1 MTTPPEVRLMDN
13 WKTRCLTLAGLALL
27 SACSTEVQSDPGEEP
42 ATERRLS
49 LSDVT
54 TESVPEGF
62 TAFLYSERDADVFT
76 RMPDDEASGSGVP
89 VRMIH
94 TEVGDRVREG
104 QLLATLEDDVAQL
117 EVQRFR
123 PEVEESRLQLERLRE
138 LHGTGVVSDAEYEA
152 ALYTNQ
158 RAEAALA
165 WAELY
170 LSRTQ
175 VRAPFSGVVSQRY
188 IRVGQ
193 VVDETEPLFR
203 VTALSP
209 LRARLLVPEEQV
221 DEFSIGDPVPIRDA
235 DDHAIMGEVIIV
247 GPTVDPG
254 SGTREVIIEIRQVG
268 EFRPGASIVVGG
280 PPLESAQGAGS

>member
-1 MTTPPEVRLMDN
+1 MDK

-49 LSDVT
+49 LSDVA
-54 TESVPEGF
+54 TESAPEGF

-89 VRMIH
+89 VRVIH
-94 TEVGDRVREG
+94 MEVGDRVREG

-117 EVQRFR
+117 EVQRYR
-123 PEVEESRLQLERLRE
+123 PEVEESRLQLGRLRE
-138 LHGTGVVSDAEYEA
+138 LHETGVATAAEYEA

-188 IRVGQ
+188 VRVGQ

-221 DEFSIGDPVPIRDA
+221 GEFSIGDPVPIRDA
-235 DDHAIMGEVIIV
+235 DDHSVMGEVIIV

-280 PPLESAQGAGS
+280 PPLETAQGAGS

>member
-1 MTTPPEVRLMDN
+1 MTTPPEVRLMDI

-49 LSDVT
+49 LSEVA
-54 TESVPEGF
+54 TESAPDGF

-89 VRMIH
+89 VRVIH

-138 LHGTGVVSDAEYEA
+138 LHETGVVSDAEYEA

-158 RAEAALA
+158 RAEAALG

-188 IRVGQ
+188 VRVGQ

-235 DDHAIMGEVIIV
+235 DNHTVMGEVIIV

>member
-1 MTTPPEVRLMDN
+1 MES
-13 WKTRCLTLAGLALL
+13 WKMRCLTLAGLALL
-27 SACSTEVQSDPGEEP
+27 TACSTEVRSDPGEEP

-49 LSDVT
+49 LSDVA
-54 TESVPEGF
+54 TESAPEGF

-89 VRMIH
+89 IRAIH
-94 TEVGDRVREG
+94 VEVGDRVREG

-138 LHGTGVVSDAEYEA
+138 LHETGVVSDAEYEQ
-152 ALYTNQ
+152 ALYSNQ
-158 RAEAALA
+158 RAQAALG
-165 WAELY
+165 WAKLY

-188 IRVGQ
+188 VRVGQ
-193 VVDETEPLFR
+193 VVEETEPLFR

-221 DEFSIGDPVPIRDA
+221 GEFAVGDPVPVRDA
-235 DDHAIMGEVIIV
+235 DGYEVAGAVIIV

-254 SGTREVIIEIRQVG
+254 SGTREVIVEIRKVG
-268 EFRPGASIVVGG
+268 EFRPGAAIVVGG
-280 PPLESAQGAGS
+280 PPLESAAQEAEGAGS